1 MSEIHKRREVN
12 EVEILNGEKARLT
25 AAISL
30 LVTDLETVEK
40 KHAQTMASLALEEG
54 TKCQNIIRLDKEI
67 ETRTTHSNEL
77 AKSIVEKSTI
87 ESNKLVDIEKRKNE
101 LAIREA
107 KSATTHSENENRSSE
122 LVQKE
127 KAFTQREKDLN
138 LKENTL
144 TDRENSLK
152 LRESKADD
160 VFLEARE
167 AKKIGE
173 KAAKEYLDKLASLES
188 REKMLLAKETSIGE
202 REANI
207 TALEEKADIALYQGT
222 TLKKE
227 YEQKSNDLEEKQEQ
241 LVRDT
246 GDLAK
251 RVTLNANREAD
262 LLIREREVK
271 LREKTVG
278 IMEREKALVE

>member
-1 MSEIHKRREVN
+1 MSEIYKRKEVD

-25 AAISL
+25 TAVSL
-30 LVTDLETVEK
+30 LVTDLETAEK
-40 KHAQTMASLALEEG
+40 DNTKKMAALTLEEN
-54 TKCQNIIRLDKEI
+54 TKRGKITRLDDEI
-67 ETRTTHSNEL
+67 KTRTVQSQKLTD
-77 AKSIVEKSTI
+77 SILEKTGI
-87 ESNKLVDIEKRKNE
+87 EATKLVDIEKREKD
-101 LAIREA
+101 LVIRE
-107 KSATTHSENENRSSE
+107 KNCTDTHSENEIRSSE

-127 KAFTQREKDLN
+127 KKFSQKEKDL
-138 LKENTL
+138 TL
-144 TDRENSLK
+144 RENLLTERETSLK

-160 VFLEARE
+160 AFLEARE
-167 AKKIGE
+167 AKKLGE
-173 KAAKEYLDKLASLES
+173 KAVTDYSDKLTSLES
-188 REKMLLAKETSIGE
+188 REKILTAKETSVGE

-207 TALEEKADIALYQGT
+207 TALEEKANIALYQGQ
-222 TLKKE
+222 TLEKE
-227 YEQKSNDLEEKQEQ
+227 YEQKSADLEEKQEQ

-278 IMEREKALVE
+278 IIEREKALVE